1 MGLIYF
7 AIFVA
12 LLIAVIQNYDIMN
25 YKTSLKFFHLQTP
38 EFPLA
43 ILLVLS
49 FAVGY
54 IIGYIRSAPAVI
66 KSYFKSKEVEKLNKK
81 LEEIELEEK
90 RKLEEQKQQ
99 PQQAESQSL

>member
-12 LLIAVIQNYDIMN
+12 LLIGVIQNYEVMN
-25 YKTSLKFFHLQTP
+25 YKTSLKFFHLKTP
-38 EFPLA
+38 EFPIA

-54 IIGYIRSAPAVI
+54 IIGYIRSAPAII
-66 KSYFKSKEVEKLNKK
+66 KSFLKSREIEKLNKK
-81 LEEIELEEK
+81 IEEFQLEEK
-90 RKLEEQKQQ
+90 KKEEELKKFDQGSQEQQ
-99 PQQAESQSL
+99 T